1 LDFIFGP
8 SPSPDV
14 VLSRYDAALF
24 PKFRFI
30 FQEPGSDRRFQRL
43 AQGPEEANTSVVM
56 ENRADKD
63 ITALRYYWAV
73 TDENGSE
80 KKHTASSDS
89 YTADVYDP
97 VLRAGDRKLI
107 CRRNTVD
114 ESLIEHVLGGGST
127 ISVSFESRREPPV
140 NVSSL
145 RLDIDMLLFAD
156 GEIAGPDTDN
166 FAAEL
171 RCRKT
176 AALFIAKQ
184 IRLAEAEGRD
194 VTPVLTAL
202 AEMPRFGRPRY
213 AREDPMVN
221 GIERYARQ
229 YMWAMRHPPG
239 PFDRLAAQLRHLENQ
254 LMLPKFY
261 RRESGSG

>member
-1 LDFIFGP
+1 MDFTVGL
-8 SPSPDV
+8 SPSPV
-14 VLSRYDAALF
+14 VVISRYDAVLF

-30 FQEPGSDRRFQRL
+30 FEEPSSDRRFQRL
-43 AQGPEEANTSVVM
+43 AQGPDEANTSVVM
-56 ENRADKD
+56 ENRANKD
-63 ITALRYYWAV
+63 VTALRYYWVV

-80 KKHTASSDS
+80 KKHGASSDS

-114 ESLIEHVLGGGST
+114 ESLVEHVLGGGGT
-127 ISVSFESRREPPV
+127 ISVRFESRREPPV
-140 NVSSL
+140 SVSSL
-145 RLDIDMLLFAD
+145 RLEIDMLLFAD
-156 GEIAGPDTDN
+156 GGMAGPDTDD

-213 AREDPMVN
+213 AREDPMVH
-221 GIERYARQ
+221 GIERYARE
-229 YMWAMRHPPG
+229 YMWAMRHRA
-239 PFDRLAAQLRHLENQ
+239 FDRLAAQLRHLENRP
-254 LMLPKFY
+254 MLPKFY